1 MSSSSSVCSMKG
13 CKKSVT
19 CLCHHCQKNVCSKH
33 FNEHQSQVN
42 DELIP
47 MADRLNELKMKIQ
60 TNEQTGP
67 LAMLQIWRNKKCHEI
82 DEEYNL
88 RLENLKKNISKYNEQ
103 ISETISNIK
112 ELIDEGDASIDQ
124 VKQIER
130 KIETLTDEVNNFMSS
145 ESTITQRESN
155 LLGTVINMGSI
166 QYLVKAKIKCNAK
179 DLYGL
184 ESTRALTGYNGLC
197 PECGKAHVLFEKYRG
212 FYALCNTLHA
222 RIHSE
227 NGKES

>member
-67 LAMLQIWRNKKCHEI
+67 LAMLQIWQ
-82 DEEYNL
+82 
-88 RLENLKKNISKYNEQ
+88 NLKKNISKYNEQ